1 MLFSPFERMVAGRY
15 LRARRQEGFISVIA
29 GFSFLGIALGVA
41 ALIVVVAVMDGFRH
55 ELLARV
61 LEVNG
66 HLRVNDPRGRLDDFD
81 GLAARLGELD
91 EVSGVTPMIQGQVMA
106 TAKGVAAGALVR
118 GVRRADLERRRI
130 VAANIRAGS
139 LDGFAGKSA
148 VALGT
153 RLAQKLGVDA
163 GDTVTLVSPQTTP
176 TVFGAVPRQKRYRVV
191 ATFEVGMF
199 DYDDSFIFMPLEAA
213 DLFFRLRGGVTG
225 LEVVLH
231 DPEAVDAARA
241 AIAEAVGPRLRLR
254 DWRDVYAPF
263 LDQVRVQRNVL
274 ILLLALVILVAAF
287 NIISGLNMLV
297 KDKRGEI
304 GILRT
309 MGATRGMIMRIF
321 LLNSLAVG
329 LAGAAAG
336 VALAV
341 VFAEHIETIR
351 RWLEALAGVDLFS
364 PELYLLAE
372 LPARIQAADAAWVAA
387 IALGASLIA
396 TLYPS
401 WRAASLDPV
410 ETLRY
415 G

>member
-1 MLFSPFERMVAGRY
+1 MMFSPFERMVAGRY
-15 LRARRQEGFISVIA
+15 LRARRREGFISVIA

-41 ALIVVVAVMDGFRH
+41 ALIVVLAVMDGFRH

-66 HLRVNDPRGRLDDFD
+66 HLMVYDPRGRLDDFD
-81 GLAARLGELD
+81 SLAARLADLE
-91 EVSGVTPMIQGQVMA
+91 EVSGVTPMIQGRVMVSA
-106 TAKGVAAGALVR
+106 QGVAAGALVR

-130 VAANIRAGS
+130 VAANVRAGS
-139 LDGFAGKSA
+139 LAGFAGKDV

-153 RLAQKLGVDA
+153 RLAQKLGVEA

-176 TVFGAVPRQKRYRVV
+176 TPFGAVPRQKRYRLV
-191 ATFEVGMF
+191 ATFEIGMF
-199 DYDDSFIFMPLEAA
+199 DYDDSFIFMPLAA
-213 DLFFRLRGGVTG
+213 AELFFRVRGAVTG

-231 DPEAVDAARA
+231 DPDAVDAARA
-241 AIAEAVGPRLRLR
+241 AITAVVGPRLGIL
-254 DWRDVYAPF
+254 DWRDAYAPF
-263 LDQVRVQRNVL
+263 LNEVRVQRNVL
-274 ILLLALVILVAAF
+274 VLVLTLMILVAAF
-287 NIISGLNMLV
+287 NIVSGLNMLV

-329 LAGAAAG
+329 LAGTAAG
-336 VALAV
+336 VALAHLI
-341 VFAEHIETIR
+341 AAHIETIR
-351 RWLEALAGVDLFS
+351 RWLEALAGVDLFA
-364 PELYLLAE
+364 PELYFLAE
-372 LPARIQAADAAWVAA
+372 LPGRIQAADAAWVAA
-387 IALGASLIA
+387 MALGVSLLA

>member
-1 MLFSPFERMVAGRY
+1 
-15 LRARRQEGFISVIA
+15 
-29 GFSFLGIALGVA
+29 
-41 ALIVVVAVMDGFRH
+41 
-55 ELLARV
+55 
-61 LEVNG
+61 
-66 HLRVNDPRGRLDDFD
+66 
-81 GLAARLGELD
+81 
-91 EVSGVTPMIQGQVMA
+91 
-106 TAKGVAAGALVR
+106 
-118 GVRRADLERRRI
+118 
-130 VAANIRAGS
+130 
-139 LDGFAGKSA
+139 
-148 VALGT
+148 
-153 RLAQKLGVDA
+153 KLGVDA

-191 ATFEVGMF
+191 ATFEIGMF

-241 AIAEAVGPRLRLR
+241 AIAAVVGPRLRLR

-263 LDQVRVQRNVL
+263 LNQVRVQRNVL

-351 RWLEALAGVDLFS
+351 RWLEALVGVDLFS

-372 LPARIQAADAAWVAA
+372 LPARIQPADAAWVAA
-387 IALGASLIA
+387 MALGASLIA